1 MSEDGNNYVGKA
13 KQFYDKYQ
21 RNGGGAGLSK
31 KIKSKQFC

>member
-21 RNGGGAGLSK
+21 RNGGAAKNLVYQK
-31 KIKSKQFC
+31 K